1 MGSGG
6 RGYPDPI
13 SALAETTSHYDAGRV
28 TVIEPK
34 RGWRALDLGE
44 LWDYRELLYFLV
56 WRDVKIR
63 YKQTLVGA
71 AWVVLQPLLTAAI
84 FTVVFGHFAHLRSS
98 GVPYL
103 LLTYSALLPWLL
115 FANALST
122 STKSIV
128 ENQALVTKVYVPRLL
143 IPIAPV
149 LAGLVDFA
157 IGGVLLVGMMA
168 WYGVVPSWHVVL
180 LPVFLLFAVATAIAV
195 TLWLSALNVRYRDV
209 QYTVPFLMQAWFF
222 ATPVAYSALLFPLAI
237 RPWIGINPMAG
248 VVQGF
253 RWALF
258 GQHAGQVGHLMLLSS
273 VVVVVLVGGIE
284 YFRRVER
291 SFADVV

>member
-1 MGSGG
+1 MT
-6 RGYPDPI
+6 
-13 SALAETTSHYDAGRV
+13 AHAEPRSHYDAGRV
-28 TVIEPK
+28 TVIEAK
-34 RGWRALDLGE
+34 RGWRAIDLRE

-63 YKQTLVGA
+63 YKQTAIGA
-71 AWVVLQPLLTAAI
+71 LWVILQPLVTAAI
-84 FTVVFGHFAHLRSS
+84 FALVFGRFAHLKTN

-115 FANALST
+115 FANALTT

-157 IGGVLLVGMMA
+157 IGAVLLVGMMA
-168 WYGVVPSWHVVL
+168 WYGVVPSWHVAL
-180 LPVFLLFAVATAIAV
+180 LPFFLLFGVLAAIAV

-209 QYTVPFLMQAWFF
+209 QYTVPFLVQAWFF
-222 ATPVAYSALLFPLAI
+222 ATPVAYSALLFPTGI
-237 RPWIGINPMAG
+237 RPWIGVNPMAG

-258 GQHAGQVGHLMLLSS
+258 GEQAAQVGHIMLLSFG
-273 VVVVVLVGGIE
+273 VVLVLLVGGIE

>member
-1 MGSGG
+1 VSSH
-6 RGYPDPI
+6 I
-13 SALAETTSHYDAGRV
+13 EQSHYDAGRV
-28 TVIEPK
+28 SVLERR
-34 RGWRALDLGE
+34 RGWRSLDLRE

-63 YKQTLVGA
+63 YKQTAIGA
-71 AWVVLQPLLTAAI
+71 AWVVLQPVLTAAI
-84 FTVVFGHFAHLRSS
+84 FAVVFGHFAHLETN

-103 LLTYSALLPWLL
+103 VLTYSALLPWLL
-115 FANALST
+115 FANALTT
-122 STKSIV
+122 STRSIV
-128 ENQALVTKVYVPRLL
+128 DNQALVTKVYVPRIL
-143 IPIAPV
+143 IPVAPV

-157 IGGVLLVGMMA
+157 IGSVVLVAMMV
-168 WYGVVPSWHVVL
+168 WYGLVPSWQVFL
-180 LPVFLLFAVATAIAV
+180 LPFFLLFAIVAAIAI

-209 QYTVPFLMQAWFF
+209 QYTVPFMIQAWFF
-222 ATPVAYSALLFPLAI
+222 ATPVAYAAAIFPLWL

-253 RWALF
+253 RWSLF
-258 GQHAGQVGHLMLLSS
+258 GHHAAQVGHLMLVSFG
-273 VVVVVLVGGIE
+273 VVALLLVGGIE

>member
-1 MGSGG
+1 MT
-6 RGYPDPI
+6 
-13 SALAETTSHYDAGRV
+13 AHAEPRSHYDAGRV
-28 TVIEPK
+28 TVIEAK
-34 RGWRALDLGE
+34 RGWRAIDLRE

-63 YKQTLVGA
+63 YKQTAIGA
-71 AWVVLQPLLTAAI
+71 LWVILQPLVTAAI
-84 FTVVFGHFAHLRSS
+84 FALVFGRFAHLKTN

-115 FANALST
+115 FANALTT

-157 IGGVLLVGMMA
+157 IGAVLLVGMMA
-168 WYGVVPSWHVVL
+168 WYGVVPSWHVAL
-180 LPVFLLFAVATAIAV
+180 LPIFLLFGVLAAIAV

-209 QYTVPFLMQAWFF
+209 QYTVPFLVQAWFF
-222 ATPVAYSALLFPLAI
+222 ATPVAYSALLFPTDI
-237 RPWIGINPMAG
+237 RPWIGVNPMAG

-258 GQHAGQVGHLMLLSS
+258 GEQAAQVGHIMLLSFG
-273 VVVVVLVGGIE
+273 VVLVLLVGGIE